1 MLLDEYIKNMSKDLL
16 ANCKEFFTKR
26 KPNSAFW
33 AGVIHSGNKF
43 FIDLWNPGA
52 IETIDNPDL
61 DKHPRVRVIT

>member
-1 MLLDEYIKNMSKDLL
+1 L